1 MNAILRK
8 LTVLCLVLVLAG
20 AAWAGDCSKSKSADN
35 GNGDCKKACDSKDK
49 DGKCDKDKAGCEKS
63 GSTETEKSTDNAG

>member
-8 LTVLCLVLVLAG
+8 LTVLCLVLVLGG
-20 AAWAGDCSKSKSADN
+20 ASWAGCCKSESSDS

-49 DGKCDKDKAGCEKS
+49 DSKCDKDKAGCEKS
-63 GSTETEKSTDNAG
+63 GSTETKQSTDNAG

>member
-20 AAWAGDCSKSKSADN
+20 ATWAGDCCKSKSADN
-35 GNGDCKKACDSKDK
+35 GNGDDKKACESKDK
-49 DGKCDKDKAGCEKS
+49 DSNGDKAGCEKS
-63 GSTETEKSTDNAG
+63 GSAETEKAG

>member
-8 LTVLCLVLVLAG
+8 LTVLCLVLVLGG
-20 AAWAGDCSKSKSADN
+20 ASWASCSKSDDGN

-63 GSTETEKSTDNAG
+63 GSTETEKSTENAG